1 MADLEDVRRI
11 ALSLPETTADE
22 SGFAFSGSVKGK
34 PKGIAWVWLERVHPK
49 KARVP
54 NPGVI
59 AVRVCDIPEKEMY
72 LASRPGKIFTEPHYN
87 GYPAI
92 LVQLAA
98 IDLDDL
104 EELITNAW
112 RCTAPPELVK
122 RFDLQS
128 RVSPSASS
136 AVDPND

>member
-1 MADLEDVRRI
+1 MADFEDVRNI

-22 SGFAFSGSVKGK
+22 NGYAFSVNVKGK
-34 PKGIAWVWLERVHPK
+34 RKGIAWVWQERVHPK

-59 AVRVCDIPEKEMY
+59 AVRVCDLQEKEMY

-92 LVQLAA
+92 LVRLAEVDA
-98 IDLDDL
+98 
-104 EELITNAW
+104 EELAELMTNAW
-112 RCTAPPELVK
+112 RCT
-122 RFDLQS
+122 
-128 RVSPSASS
+128 VSAQKPRQK
-136 AVDPND
+136 